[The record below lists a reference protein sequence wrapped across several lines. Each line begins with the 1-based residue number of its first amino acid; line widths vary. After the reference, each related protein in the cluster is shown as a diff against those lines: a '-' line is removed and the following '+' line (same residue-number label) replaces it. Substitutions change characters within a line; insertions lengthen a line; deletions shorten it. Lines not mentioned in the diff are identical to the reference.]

1 MRANDIQHS
10 AGNYVLIKTSFN
22 FIIHEKGTS
31 FKGSTSSVDGTNKRA
46 LRAAIAQTE
55 IKAMTVTNM
64 MTRSGLISHLLNIAS
79 GRKLPAQSSMTLMD
93 EIEPQVYPELA
104 DEVASIIR
112 KWSKYSGY
120 NTAPVPAP
128 ASRFRSKLA
137 LESST
142 YEERFISGQYAE
154 LNLELFDYVA
164 NKLGE
169 ES

>member
-1 MRANDIQHS
+1 MRANDIKHA
-10 AGNYVLIKTSFN
+10 AGNYILVETHLN
-22 FIIHEKGTS
+22 FVIHKKGTS
-31 FKGSTSSVDGTNKRA
+31 FSGATKVIDGTNKRA

-55 IKAMTVTNM
+55 IKAMKVTNM

-112 KWSKYSGY
+112 NWTKYSGY
-120 NTAPVPAP
+120 NTAPVPSP
-128 ASRFRSKLA
+128 GSKFRSKLA

-142 YEERFISGQYAE
+142 YEERFISGKYAE

-169 ES
+169 